1 VPRQNL
7 KSALKLA
14 LVGGD
19 GRMGQEIARLA
30 REQGSKIVA
39 TMDAKGRWSDH
50 TDEVDVVIDFSQPGG
65 FRKALDH
72 CVKAGLPLVSGTT
85 GLTSADRKKLAKAAQ
100 KIPVLYSANMSAGIA
115 VLSAMLEKFRSLGD
129 WDFHVDEV
137 HHNRK
142 VDSPS
147 GTALLLDERLSG
159 VLGRKLPKPNAIRGG
174 GVPGIHQVWAMGP
187 EEIVVLQ
194 HTAFNRG
201 VFARGALRA
210 AGWLFDKNQPGL
222 YDLSDLYKS

>member
-1 VPRQNL
+1 MPKRN
-7 KSALKLA
+7 LKLA
-14 LVGGD
+14 LVGGS

-30 REQGSKIVA
+30 REQGHEVVA
-39 TMDAKGRWSDH
+39 LMDPKGKWSDH
-50 TDEVDVVIDFSQPGG
+50 ASAVDVVIDFSQPAG

-72 CVKAGLPLVSGTT
+72 CVKAGLPFVSGTT
-85 GLTSADRKKLAKAAQ
+85 GLTPADRKKLATAAK

-115 VLSAMLEKFRSLGD
+115 VLSAMLEKFRALGD

-137 HHNRK
+137 HHNKK

-147 GTALLLDERLSG
+147 GTALLLDDRLAK

-201 VFARGALRA
+201 VFARGALKA
-210 AGWLFDKNQPGL
+210 AGWLFDKNAPGL

>member
-1 VPRQNL
+1 MPKRN
-7 KSALKLA
+7 LKLA
-14 LVGGD
+14 LVGGT

-30 REQGSKIVA
+30 QEQGHEVVA
-39 TMDAKGRWSDH
+39 TMDPKGKWSDH
-50 TDEVDVVIDFSQPGG
+50 ASDVDVVIDFSQPPG

-72 CVKAGLPLVSGTT
+72 CVKAGLPFVSGTT
-85 GLTSADRKKLAKAAQ
+85 GLTPADRKKLALAAK

-115 VLSAMLEKFRSLGD
+115 VLSAMLEKFRALDD

-137 HHNRK
+137 HHAKK

-147 GTALLLDERLSG
+147 GTALLLDDRLSQ

-174 GVPGIHQVWAMGP
+174 GVPGIHHVWAMGP
-187 EEIVVLQ
+187 EEVVVLQ

-201 VFARGALRA
+201 VFARGALKA
-210 AGWLFDKNQPGL
+210 AGWLFDKNAPGL